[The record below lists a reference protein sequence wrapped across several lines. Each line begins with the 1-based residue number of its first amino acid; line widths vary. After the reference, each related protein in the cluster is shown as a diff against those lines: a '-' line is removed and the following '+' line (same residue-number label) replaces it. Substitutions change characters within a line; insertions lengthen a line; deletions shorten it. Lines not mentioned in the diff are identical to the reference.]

1 MNIPTKSTNII
12 DSPLGGTEK
21 DLLGVSDYVNALSRF
36 LSSAS
41 MPTTIAIQGEWG
53 SGKTSFMNQIKSQL
67 CDDADKPDTNKQFHG
82 IWVNMWEYSMMKDPE
97 DILIN
102 VIKGLTSSC
111 LEVFENRE
119 EKGAFDAENL
129 KKMTWGLIKATSAF
143 AVRTVAN
150 VGLNAVGADGDKLI
164 DGLVDSIKG
173 EKKDELTL
181 KEVRPKEFR
190 DAFAKVI
197 TECLDL
203 DQKNGDTN
211 KKGFMFF
218 IDDLDRIP
226 PENAVHILELL
237 KNLFEVE
244 NCIFVLAIDYEV
256 VVKGLKAKFGAENQ
270 MDERAYRSFFDKIIQ
285 MPFSMP
291 IGAYDITGF
300 VESSVDNIGVFTH
313 DELNQL
319 LSVDG
324 EKEKTSEVL
333 ADMVLLSTGTN
344 PRSIKRLLN
353 SLSLIDIMHKI
364 KIQKERECGRKISD
378 MSVEDKA
385 MNFGLVCIQVAY
397 PDIYDLLIQ
406 ESNFL
411 EWDDSSARDFRLKA
425 LTPEK
430 AEYLGTLEEFDEKWE
445 QVLYRACQKSIY
457 LSNRV
462 LNISQLLNKIRFL
475 CPDQE
480 QFPAK
485 IVELLG
491 MSAVTTVSSVDSVT
505 VEANKN
511 KNYSRSNDVE
521 DFFSKVKCRNPDLI
535 KRLRWLIGMIT
546 EIFGNTVK
554 PAISTS
560 QLAFWFTSPV
570 SRNRRFL
577 AIWCIPATKE
587 DPNEYIEIAPCAGG
601 STVWT
606 VGHLQLESKR
616 GFVGKNAD
624 WYKDINFRIKWAPG
638 SDKEEILGFHPYEY
652 VSRKIWT
659 EELWNLIS
667 DRYTP
672 DKLCDSYNE
681 LFMFIT
687 ECFFKY
693 GSKAPLPKPFTG
705 ITEN

>member
-203 DQKNGDTN
+203 DRKNGDTN

-300 VESSVDNIGVFTH
+300 VESSVDNIGVFSH

-319 LSVDG
+319 LSVEG
-324 EKEKTSEVL
+324 EKVKTSEVL

-364 KIQKERECGRKISD
+364 KIQKEKECGRKIND

-462 LNISQLLNKIRFL
+462 LNISRLLNKIRFL

-521 DFFSKVKCRNPDLI
+521 DFFSKVKCSNPDLI
-535 KRLRWLIGMIT
+535 KRLRWIIGMIT

-554 PAISTS
+554 PAVSTS
-560 QLAFWFTSPV
+560 QLAFWFTNSLTR
-570 SRNRRFL
+570 SRRFL
-577 AIWCIPATKE
+577 AIWYIPATKE
-587 DPNEYIEIAPCAGG
+587 DPNEYIEISPCGAG
-601 STVWT
+601 STVWPF
-606 VGHLQLESKR
+606 GDSRK
-616 GFVGKNAD
+616 GFVSKIPD
-624 WYKDINFRIKWAPG
+624 WYKGINFRIKWAPG

-652 VSRKIWT
+652 VSRKICT

-693 GSKAPLPKPFTG
+693 GSRVPLPKPFTG

>member
-1 MNIPTKSTNII
+1 MKYTNII

-67 CDDADKPDTNKQFHG
+67 CDDADKPDTDKMFHG

-111 LEVFENRE
+111 LEVFENRV
-119 EKGAFDAENL
+119 EKNSFDVENL
-129 KKMTWGLIKATSAF
+129 KKKTWGFIKATSAF
-143 AVRTVAN
+143 AVKAVAH
-150 VGLNAVGADGDKLI
+150 VGLNAVGADGENLI
-164 DGLVDSIKG
+164 EDYVDSIKG
-173 EKKDELTL
+173 EKKDALTL

-203 DQKNGDTN
+203 DRKNGDTN

-324 EKEKTSEVL
+324 EKVKTSEVL

-462 LNISQLLNKIRFL
+462 LNISRLLNKIRFL

-535 KRLRWLIGMIT
+535 KRLRWIIGMIT

>member
-203 DQKNGDTN
+203 DRKNGDTN

-300 VESSVDNIGVFTH
+300 VESSVDNIGVFSH

-319 LSVDG
+319 LSVEG
-324 EKEKTSEVL
+324 EKVKTSEVL

-364 KIQKERECGRKISD
+364 KIQKEKECGRKIND

-462 LNISQLLNKIRFL
+462 LNISRLLNKIRFL

-521 DFFSKVKCRNPDLI
+521 DFFSKVKCSNPDLI
-535 KRLRWLIGMIT
+535 KRLRWIIGMIT

>member
-1 MNIPTKSTNII
+1 M
-12 DSPLGGTEK
+12 
-21 DLLGVSDYVNALSRF
+21 
-36 LSSAS
+36 
-41 MPTTIAIQGEWG
+41 
-53 SGKTSFMNQIKSQL
+53 
-67 CDDADKPDTNKQFHG
+67 FHG

-111 LEVFENRE
+111 LEVFENRV
-119 EKGAFDAENL
+119 EKNSFDVENL
-129 KKMTWGLIKATSAF
+129 KKKTWGFIKATSAF
-143 AVRTVAN
+143 AVKAVAH
-150 VGLNAVGADGDKLI
+150 VGLNAVGADGENLI
-164 DGLVDSIKG
+164 EDYVDSIKG
-173 EKKDELTL
+173 EKKDALTL

-203 DQKNGDTN
+203 DRKNGDTN

-324 EKEKTSEVL
+324 EKVKTSEVL

-425 LTPEK
+425 LTP
-430 AEYLGTLEEFDEKWE
+430 D
-445 QVLYRACQKSIY
+445 
-457 LSNRV
+457 
-462 LNISQLLNKIRFL
+462 KIRFL

-521 DFFSKVKCRNPDLI
+521 DFFSRISCRNPDLG
-535 KRLRWLIGMIT
+535 KRLRWLVNMIT
-546 EIFGNTVK
+546 EIFGNTIK
-554 PAISTS
+554 PAVSTS

-570 SRNRRFL
+570 TRNRRFL

-606 VGHLQLESKR
+606 VGHLQNFSKQ
-616 GFVGKNAD
+616 GFVGKNPD
-624 WYKDINFRIKWAPG
+624 WYKDINFRIKWTPG

-652 VSRKIWT
+652 VSRKI
-659 EELWNLIS
+659 
-667 DRYTP
+667 
-672 DKLCDSYNE
+672 
-681 LFMFIT
+681 
-687 ECFFKY
+687 
-693 GSKAPLPKPFTG
+693 
-705 ITEN
+705 

>member
-1 MNIPTKSTNII
+1 MKYTNII

-67 CDDADKPDTNKQFHG
+67 CDDADKPDTDKMFHG

-111 LEVFENRE
+111 LEVFENRV
-119 EKGAFDAENL
+119 EKNSFDVENL
-129 KKMTWGLIKATSAF
+129 KKKTWGFIKATSAF
-143 AVRTVAN
+143 AVKAVAH
-150 VGLNAVGADGDKLI
+150 VGLNAVGADGENLI
-164 DGLVDSIKG
+164 EDYVDSIKG
-173 EKKDELTL
+173 EKKDALTL

-203 DQKNGDTN
+203 DRKNGDTN

-300 VESSVDNIGVFTH
+300 VESSVDNIGVFSH

-319 LSVDG
+319 LSVEG
-324 EKEKTSEVL
+324 EKVKTSEVL

-364 KIQKERECGRKISD
+364 KIQKEKECGRKISD

-462 LNISQLLNKIRFL
+462 LNISRLLNKIRFL

-535 KRLRWLIGMIT
+535 KRLRWIIGMIT